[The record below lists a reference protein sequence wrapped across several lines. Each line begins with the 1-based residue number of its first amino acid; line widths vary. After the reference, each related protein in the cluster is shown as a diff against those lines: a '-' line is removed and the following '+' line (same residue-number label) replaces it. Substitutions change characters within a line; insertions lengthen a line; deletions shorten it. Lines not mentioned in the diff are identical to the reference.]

1 MSIRE
6 TINDMCEE
14 TILFDGLDSCIIG
27 LTDDE
32 VVVYDYNLIIDH
44 FCSQGMNYD
53 EAVEWVDFNVKGVY
67 AGEKTPLIIYPVR
80 EKDIT
85 FG

>member
-1 MSIRE
+1 MNVRDH
-6 TINDMCEE
+6 INEMVEN

-44 FCSQGMNYD
+44 FISQGMTY
-53 EAVEWVDFNVKGVY
+53 EESLEWVDFNVKGVN
-67 AGEKTPLIIYPVR
+67 AGEKTPLIIYPL
-80 EKDIT
+80 KDNKIE
-85 FG
+85 FE